1 MSKISYLNE
10 YQQPAPTIE
19 NRKVLPIPP
28 KYNQVREREYLLP
41 DEVSRI
47 IKAAKNVGRHGH
59 RDMTMVMMSYRHALR
74 VSELVNL
81 KWSQIDLNQGLIH
94 VNRLKN
100 GVASVHPLSGD
111 EIRALRKL
119 KRDYP
124 DTQYI
129 FITERKSPITTST
142 VRKMVKRAGEV
153 ANLPFPIH
161 PHMLRHSTGYMLVNS
176 QQDTRAIQHYMGH
189 KNIQH
194 TVRYTEL
201 ASGRFD
207 NFWN

>member
-1 MSKISYLNE
+1 MSNISNLEDYRT
-10 YQQPAPTIE
+10 PTPNTE
-19 NRKVLPIPP
+19 NSKVTNTRKY
-28 KYNQVREREYLLP
+28 KDVREREYLTSS
-41 DEVSRI
+41 EIERI
-47 IKAAKNVGRHGH
+47 SKAAKSIGRHGH
-59 RDMTMVMMSYRHALR
+59 RDSTIIMVAYHHALR

-81 KWSQIDLNQGLIH
+81 KWSQVDLSQGLIH

-100 GVASVHPLSGD
+100 GVASVHPLSGQS
-111 EIRALRKL
+111 IRALRKL

-129 FITERKSPITTST
+129 FITERKGPLVADT

-153 ANLPFPIH
+153 AGLLFPIH
-161 PHMLRHSTGYMLVNS
+161 PHMLRHSTGFKLANDK
-176 QQDTRAIQHYMGH
+176 QDTRAIQHYMGH

-201 ASGRFD
+201 AAGRFD